1 MNIFLVILLI
11 LKYFVEDLWVM
22 LYVSFVLV
30 LLLGFLVIIVVIDIL
45 DWEFLGLMYYKMVEE
60 NWGYCYFDLRL
71 LCKCL

>member
-11 LKYFVEDLWVM
+11 LKYFIEDLWVM

-45 DWEFLGLMYYKMVEE
+45 DWEFFRIDVL
-60 NWGYCYFDLRL
+60 
-71 LCKCL
+71 